1 MNVYASN
8 LKSAEAITLKHAHQ
22 QLAGMLSHGRF
33 PSVLMSCA
41 SRTKAAGQR
50 QACIEPGAYKVE

>member
-1 MNVYASN
+1 MNVYPSN

-22 QLAGMLSHGRF
+22 QLAGMLSNGRF

-41 SRTKAAGQR
+41 SRIKARGQR

>member
-50 QACIEPGAYKVE
+50 QTSIEPHASKGE